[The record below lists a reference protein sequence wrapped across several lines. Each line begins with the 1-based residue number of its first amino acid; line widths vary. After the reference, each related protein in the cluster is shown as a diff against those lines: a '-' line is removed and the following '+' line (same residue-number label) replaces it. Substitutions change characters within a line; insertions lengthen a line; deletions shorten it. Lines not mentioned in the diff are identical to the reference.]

1 MNKPVK
7 QKKCK
12 VCKVCCAKFIP
23 RAAFQTCCSFPCA
36 VIYVKR
42 VEEKKQDQQNRRNKK
57 WFYSNDRKHQ
67 LKLTQKVF
75 NEYIRARDRNEFCI
89 SCGRK
94 HDGQY
99 HAGHFLTTAAHPELR
114 FNELNAHKQ
123 CSPCNNY
130 LSGNIVEYLPRL
142 VAKIGQD
149 KVDFLYNN
157 QSKYKYTLD
166 DLKEIREYY
175 KNKIKLLKEVS
186 P

>member
-1 MNKPVK
+1 MSKPVK
-7 QKKCK
+7 LKKCK
-12 VCKVCCAKFIP
+12 ICGTEFTPRSTTQACCNYL
-23 RAAFQTCCSFPCA
+23 CA
-36 VIYVKR
+36 IKYVN
-42 VEEKKQDQQNRRNKK
+42 EKDKKKKAQQNRRDKK
-57 WFYSNDRKHQ
+57 AYYDNDRKHQ

-114 FNELNAHKQ
+114 FNELNCHKQ
-123 CSPCNNY
+123 CSPCNLH
-130 LSGNIVEYLPRL
+130 LSGDLIRYIPAL

-157 QSKYKYTLD
+157 HSKYKYTIE

-175 KNKIKLLKEVS
+175 KDKIKELKE
-186 P
+186 

>member
-1 MNKPVK
+1 MVVNKPVK

-12 VCKVCCAKFIP
+12 ICGTEFTPRSIRHVTCNYKCAI
-23 RAAFQTCCSFPCA
+23 Q
-36 VIYVKR
+36 YVNEKDKK
-42 VEEKKQDQQNRRNKK
+42 KKQQQNRRDKK
-57 WFYSNDRKHQ
+57 EFYSNDRKHQ
-67 LKLTQKVF
+67 LKLTQQVF
-75 NEYIRARDRNEFCI
+75 NKYIRERDSGLPCI
-89 SCGRK
+89 SCGRY

-114 FNELNAHKQ
+114 FNELNCHKQ
-123 CSPCNNY
+123 CAPCNNH
-130 LSGNIVEYLPRL
+130 LSGNIVEYLPSL

-157 QSKYKYTLD
+157 QSKHKYTIE

-175 KNKIKLLKEVS
+175 KDKIKLLKEVS